1 MPKTII
7 VLDPTAKP
15 KVDDIPI
22 VPRVRDLNGKVIGFF
37 WNSKPNADI
46 LLLRIREQL
55 SQRFLPAGTNW
66 YQKPAASIPAED
78 ATINELVNTSDLV
91 INAIGD

>member
-1 MPKTII
+1 MPNTII

-15 KVDDIPI
+15 KVNDISI

-46 LLLRIREQL
+46 LLLRIKEQL

-66 YQKPAASIPAED
+66 YQKQTASLPAED
-78 ATINELVNTSDLV
+78 TTINELVNTSDLV

>member
-7 VLDPTAKP
+7 VLDPTAKA
-15 KVDDIPI
+15 KVKD
-22 VPRVRDLNGKVIGFF
+22 VTMAPRVRDLSGKVIGFL

-55 SQRFLPAGTNW
+55 SQMLHPAGTNW
-66 YQKPAASIPAED
+66 YQKKVATVPAD
-78 ATINELVNTSDLV
+78 GTTIKELVNSSDLV